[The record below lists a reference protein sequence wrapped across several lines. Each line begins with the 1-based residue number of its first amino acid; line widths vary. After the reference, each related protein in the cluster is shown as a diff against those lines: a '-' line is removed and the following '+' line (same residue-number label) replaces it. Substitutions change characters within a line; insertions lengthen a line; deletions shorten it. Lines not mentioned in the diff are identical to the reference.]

1 MWKIHKHFEIKKHT
15 PERLMSQRR
24 NKKESKKTPKNKQKY
39 KHNIPKCIECDKSSS
54 KRKFIVINVYIKNKE
69 RYQIT

>member
-1 MWKIHKHFEIKKHT
+1 
-15 PERLMSQRR
+15 MSQRR